1 MPTDFTGK
9 TFGSYQLVAP
19 LGRGGMASVYRG
31 YQQSIDRSVAVKV
44 LPPEFLHDPNFS
56 ARFVAEART
65 LARLTHP
72 SILPLYDFGTANDVP
87 YIIMPLMA
95 NGTLAE
101 RLGRGPLATAE
112 LLRVLTPMASALD
125 YAHTQGVLHRDVKP
139 SNILFDQHDTPF
151 LADFGIAKAVEAT
164 SGLTGTGV
172 VGTPDYM
179 SPEQARG
186 EQLDGRSDN
195 YALAVVAYQCLTG
208 HTLFKA
214 TTPMGVMLKHA
225 TEPPPPVRQARPD
238 LPAAVDNVM
247 QKSLSKRPADRYA
260 TATEFVRALAA
271 SFVSVTSTAHPPSRP
286 AEMATMLERPVTAAR
301 PAPAPL
307 QQHTVMAPAEALAP
321 PAQKKSGAG
330 KWLILGG
337 VIAVVAVL
345 GVCVLGSG
353 LLVGLMN
360 VVSTSTPVP
369 TDTPFP
375 TDTPIPVPTD
385 TEVPIVV
392 ATTISIGSDLF
403 YDDFSDPNSGWSTF
417 DTTSGAAQYANDEM
431 SLIARNTEWFV
442 WSTAPDTYSDVV
454 MTVTATTIT
463 TTDTTFGIM
472 CFYQDSDNYNYLALD
487 ATGRYAILRYDSA
500 GDTWLTN
507 GGDWATSPYIT
518 PNAGTYSVGATCG
531 NGMLELYV
539 DGTLIDSAFDSTF
552 TSGQVGVFV
561 WSGKQGSAEVRFDDF
576 AVMSLL
582 P

>member
-1 MPTDFTGK
+1 
-9 TFGSYQLVAP
+9 
-19 LGRGGMASVYRG
+19 
-31 YQQSIDRSVAVKV
+31 
-44 LPPEFLHDPNFS
+44 
-56 ARFVAEART
+56 
-65 LARLTHP
+65 
-72 SILPLYDFGTANDVP
+72 
-87 YIIMPLMA
+87 
-95 NGTLAE
+95 
-101 RLGRGPLATAE
+101 
-112 LLRVLTPMASALD
+112 
-125 YAHTQGVLHRDVKP
+125 
-139 SNILFDQHDTPF
+139 
-151 LADFGIAKAVEAT
+151 
-164 SGLTGTGV
+164 
-172 VGTPDYM
+172 M

-238 LPAAVDNVM
+238 LPSAVDGVM
-247 QKSLSKRPADRYA
+247 QKSLSKKPADRHA
-260 TATEFVRALAA
+260 TATEFVRALEAP
-271 SFVSVTSTAHPPSRP
+271 FVSVTSTARPPSRP

-301 PAPAPL
+301 PAPAARPAAAPL
-307 QQHTVMAPAEALAP
+307 QQHTVIAPAEALAP

-337 VIAVVAVL
+337 AIGVVAVL

-360 VVSTSTPVP
+360 VVSTGTPVP

-375 TDTPIPVPTD
+375 TETPIPIPTD

-417 DTTSGAAQYANDEM
+417 NTTAGVAQYANGEM

-442 WSTAPDTYSDVV
+442 WSTAPDTYSNIVL
-454 MTVTATTIT
+454 TVTATTIT

-500 GDTWLTN
+500 GDTWLTS

-518 PNAGTYSVGATCG
+518 PYAGTYSLGATCG

-561 WSGKQGSAEVRFDDF
+561 WSGKQGNAEVRFDDF

>member
-95 NGTLAE
+95 HGTLAE
-101 RLGRGPLATAE
+101 RLGRGPLANAE

-139 SNILFDQHDTPF
+139 SNILFDQNDTPF

-208 HTLFKA
+208 HALFKA

-225 TEPPPPVRQARPD
+225 TEPPPPVQQARPD
-238 LPAAVDNVM
+238 LPAAVDAVM

-260 TATEFVRALAA
+260 TAAEFVRALGA
-271 SFVSVTSTAHPPSRP
+271 SFVSVTSTARPPSRP
-286 AEMATMLERPVTAAR
+286 PEMATVIERPATAAR
-301 PAPAPL
+301 PTPAPL

-330 KWLILGG
+330 KWLILGSVIG
-337 VIAVVAVL
+337 VAAVL

-375 TDTPIPVPTD
+375 TETPIPIPTD

-417 DTTSGAAQYANDEM
+417 SSDTGAAGYTNDEM
-431 SLIARNTEWFV
+431 SLVATNTDWFV
-442 WSTAPDTYSDVV
+442 WSTAPDTYSDIVV
-454 MTVTATTIT
+454 TVTATTLS

-500 GDTWLTN
+500 GDTWLTS

-518 PNAGTYSVGATCG
+518 PYAGTYSLGATCG

-561 WSGKQGSAEVRFDDF
+561 WSGKQGNAEVAFDDF
-576 AVMSLL
+576 VVMSLL